1 MKAARSNIKNRHR
14 KLQYR
19 VTWGHLLYGQKLVP
33 SGSYGHQETKTDDEI
48 LTCIHRKSIVCLC
61 TKQSHSGK
69 DAATPLLIYVFFFFI
84 YHCLDAPQWLT
95 WLNCHGPLLMGFPS
109 KLRFLIAKA
118 ESDNFCKPHCPT
130 QWFSTSSNFVPPL
143 LPWKHSR
150 ISGNFWCVVESKG
163 ELLAFSG

>member
-69 DAATPLLIYVFFFFI
+69 DAATPLLIYVFFFF
-84 YHCLDAPQWLT
+84 YL
-95 WLNCHGPLLMGFPS
+95 PLLGCTPVVN
-109 KLRFLIAKA
+109 LT
-118 ESDNFCKPHCPT
+118 E
-130 QWFSTSSNFVPPL
+130 
-143 LPWKHSR
+143 LPWS
-150 ISGNFWCVVESKG
+150 IANGIP
-163 ELLAFSG
+163 L